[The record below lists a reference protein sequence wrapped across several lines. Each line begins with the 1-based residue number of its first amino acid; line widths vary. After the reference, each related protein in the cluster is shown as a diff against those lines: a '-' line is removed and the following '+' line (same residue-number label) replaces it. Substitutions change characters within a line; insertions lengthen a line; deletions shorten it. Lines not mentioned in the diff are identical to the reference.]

1 MDLQVYPFPQWLT
14 VLIAKLPVNSTVLVL
29 WCFFC
34 GAPFAVFHCL
44 KWEGGVGGKGE
55 IWSNICFFELA
66 FQIPRLHFL
75 RSRAT
80 GCKIFWAFMKK
91 KRKFSFSWHW
101 EDARQSLN
109 VVRRCQNWE
118 DDSGVVRCLVLWGV
132 LHLCVAVWP
141 SREWAKSKAFNCIRR
156 TGSVFSFAFSG
167 TAAYYQ
173 LSG

>member
-1 MDLQVYPFPQWLT
+1 MLMDLQVYPFPQWLT

-91 KRKFSFSWHW
+91 KKKVFIF
-101 EDARQSLN
+101 
-109 VVRRCQNWE
+109 
-118 DDSGVVRCLVLWGV
+118 
-132 LHLCVAVWP
+132 VAL
-141 SREWAKSKAFNCIRR
+141 RRR
-156 TGSVFSFAFSG
+156 TAIFKCSETLSELRGWLRSSPMLGPVGSPSSLCCCL
-167 TAAYYQ
+167 T
-173 LSG
+173 